1 MKVMPS
7 LLVLLF
13 WISSWFPAAP
23 ERGAIFAAVASIL
36 GLIAAHVTPKKP
48 QSKRV
53 WPSKTTTALAVSLLI
68 LGVDL
73 ALMTWAEGTSANGA
87 IFLFYVIG
95 FVGYL
100 LMLSAV
106 LSPERLRRGYRGA
119 GLLGLLAIW
128 SWASAIAMYVHR
140 GAEQRAEDA
149 CILVP
154 DPSDYTLKLDSIW
167 EMRLPEIR
175 SRRTSPSGSYIWEY
189 HAILV
194 VPKDGR
200 LEHYNWSKKQMRFE
214 RLDPV
219 RNPYL
224 PKTCPIAY
232 QVQ

>member
-1 MKVMPS
+1 MKVIPS

-13 WISSWFPAAP
+13 WISSWFPTVP
-23 ERGAIFAAVASIL
+23 ERGAIFAAVACIL
-36 GLIAAHVTPKKP
+36 GLIAAHLAPK
-48 QSKRV
+48 SLSERI
-53 WPSKTTTALAVSLLI
+53 WPSKAPAALALTLLI
-68 LGVDL
+68 LGAAL
-73 ALMTWAEGTSANGA
+73 ALMTWAEGTSANEA
-87 IFLFYVIG
+87 IFLFYVVG

-100 LMLSAV
+100 LMVSGV
-106 LSPERLRRGYRGA
+106 LSPERVRRGYWGA

-128 SWASAIAMYVHR
+128 SWASAIGMYVHR
-140 GAEQRAEDA
+140 GAKQYADDA

-154 DPSDYTLKLDSIW
+154 DPSDYTTKLESLW

-194 VPKDGR
+194 AQTDGR
-200 LEHYNWSKKQMRFE
+200 VEHYNWSKKWMRFE

-224 PKTCPIAY
+224 PKTCP
-232 QVQ
+232 

>member
-1 MKVMPS
+1 M
-7 LLVLLF
+7 
-13 WISSWFPAAP
+13 
-23 ERGAIFAAVASIL
+23 RIL
-36 GLIAAHVTPKKP
+36 GKHDARRRWRYSNTSTASTIRDDAIQHWAGKAQSHSNATWLKRERRAAL
-48 QSKRV
+48 KRDR
-53 WPSKTTTALAVSLLI
+53 SR
-68 LGVDL
+68 
-73 ALMTWAEGTSANGA
+73 AEGTSANGA

-100 LMLSAV
+100 LMLSTV

-119 GLLGLLAIW
+119 ALLVLLASW

-140 GAEQRAEDA
+140 GAEQQAKDA

-200 LEHYNWSKKQMRFE
+200 PEHYNWSKKWMRFE